1 MKFVICDIAK
11 LKSYGIEVI
20 PTMRQS
26 VDQTQVVLHEE
37 YIRNIDEFSKLT
49 RYEFDSSEFTE
60 LMNSEEWVHGEDY
73 VQPNE
78 DYAKVKAMQILSNQT
93 RANINT
99 MSLSNSGALEV
110 KEFYPVWSADSIEVK
125 QGERYQ
131 YDNLLWECI
140 KDHTTQENWKPGLET
155 ASLWKVVDE
164 EHEGTVED
172 PIPYTPPMQ
181 IYINKYYIQNE
192 VIYKCTRDSG
202 TPLSQDLV
210 DLVGLYVEKYNEVS
224 TLSNES
230 LLIEDFIPPM
240 KIEKD
245 HYYKENGIVYKCIQ
259 SSKLSI
265 SNSLKDLIG
274 YYVEIYKE

>member
-1 MKFVICDIAK
+1 
-11 LKSYGIEVI
+11 
-20 PTMRQS
+20 
-26 VDQTQVVLHEE
+26 
-37 YIRNIDEFSKLT
+37 
-49 RYEFDSSEFTE
+49 
-60 LMNSEEWVHGEDY
+60 
-73 VQPNE
+73 
-78 DYAKVKAMQILSNQT
+78 
-93 RANINT
+93 
-99 MSLSNSGALEV
+99 
-110 KEFYPVWSADSIEVK
+110 
-125 QGERYQ
+125 
-131 YDNLLWECI
+131 
-140 KDHTTQENWKPGLET
+140 
-155 ASLWKVVDE
+155 
-164 EHEGTVED
+164 
-172 PIPYTPPMQ
+172 MQ